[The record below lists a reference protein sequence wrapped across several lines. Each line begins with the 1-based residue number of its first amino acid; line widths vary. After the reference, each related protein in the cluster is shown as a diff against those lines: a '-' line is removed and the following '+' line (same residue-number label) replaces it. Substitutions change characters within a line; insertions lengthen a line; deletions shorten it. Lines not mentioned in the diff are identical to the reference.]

1 MQIDRSQFPLVFL
14 RDTDVPAESTEVEF
28 AALLAEGRRFV
39 LIAKHHEHDHDD
51 ANDAPDAKK
60 SRALFLKRNKEG
72 LRALCAAAIVIEGA
86 KATPMAFRLAAR
98 AFGKAFGVPFH
109 FVHDEQEATAL
120 GNDVLALT
128 LAGSEHHVA
137 DLNYRPGKDLH

>member
-14 RDTDVPAESTEVEF
+14 RDTCGPEASTEVEF

-39 LIAKHHEHDHDD
+39 LISKHHDHDD
-51 ANDAPDAKK
+51 ANDAPNAKK
-60 SRALFLKRNKEG
+60 SRALFLKRNKG
-72 LRALCAAAIVIEGA
+72 RLRVLCAAAIVIEGA
-86 KATPMAFRLAAR
+86 KATPMAFRLATR

-109 FVHDEQEATAL
+109 FVHDEEAATTL
-120 GNDVLALT
+120 GTEVLALN

-137 DLNYRPGKDLH
+137 HVSYRPGKDLR

>member
-14 RDTDVPAESTEVEF
+14 HNNDGAAESTEAEF

-39 LIAKHHEHDHDD
+39 LISKHHDHGD

-60 SRALFLKRNKEG
+60 SRALFLKRNKG
-72 LRALCAAAIVIEGA
+72 RLRALCAAAIVIEGA

-109 FVHDEQEATAL
+109 FVHDEGAATAL
-120 GNDVLALT
+120 GNEVLALN
-128 LAGSEHHVA
+128 LAGSEHQVAHVS
-137 DLNYRPGKDLH
+137 YRPGKDLR